1 MKEKIKSKLK
11 YIISGLAIGV
21 VNGFFGG
28 GGGMICVP
36 ILENA
41 LKLENKKSHATALA
55 VMLPLS
61 LASGIVYLI
70 RVKLDWRL
78 FGFVGLG
85 FVAGGAIGAFL
96 LKKLNNVVVRLIFVL
111 AVLAAGLKMVIWKYG
126 HFFKYFIWSA
136 WWGFRRNGNGRRNA
150 ANPSAYYLSICWTKD
165 CPGNKFDSFFAD
177 GYCGIDNTL

>member
-28 GGGMICVP
+28 GGGMVCVP

-70 RVKLDWRL
+70 RVKLDWYL

-85 FVAGGAIGAFL
+85 FVVGGAIGAFL

-111 AVLAAGLKMVIWKYG
+111 AVLAAGLKMVI
-126 HFFKYFIWSA
+126 
-136 WWGFRRNGNGRRNA
+136 
-150 ANPSAYYLSICWTKD
+150 
-165 CPGNKFDSFFAD
+165 
-177 GYCGIDNTL
+177 

>member
-28 GGGMICVP
+28 GGGMVCVP

-70 RVKLDWRL
+70 RVKLDWYL

-85 FVAGGAIGAFL
+85 FVVGGAIGAFL

-111 AVLAAGLKMVIWKYG
+111 AVLAAGLKMVIWEYG
-126 HFFKYFIWSA
+126 HLFIHFIWSA
-136 WWGFRRNGNGRRNA
+136 WRCFRWHGNGRRNFV
-150 ANPSAYYLSICWTKD
+150 NSFVNYLFVCWTKD
-165 CPGNKFDSFFAD
+165 CSGNKFDSFFTY
-177 GYCGIDNTL
+177 GYCCIDNTL